1 MEQEYTYATAVARL
15 EEILQL
21 VQNSNEDIDRLYKLL
36 KEADELVKFCR
47 ARLYEVD
54 EEVKSIL
61 DSLGAEQP
69 DISYRV

>member
-1 MEQEYTYATAVARL
+1 MEQEYTYAIAVARL
-15 EEILQL
+15 EKILQL

-36 KEADELVKFCR
+36 KEADELIRFCR

-61 DSLGAEQP
+61 GSLGAE
-69 DISYRV
+69 

>member
-61 DSLGAEQP
+61 DSLGAE
-69 DISYRV
+69 

>member
-21 VQNSNEDIDRLYKLL
+21 VQNANEDIDRLYKLL
-36 KEADELVKFCR
+36 KEADELIKFCR

-54 EEVKSIL
+54 GEVKSL
-61 DSLGAEQP
+61 LGSLGGE
-69 DISYRV
+69 

>member
-61 DSLGAEQP
+61 GSLGAE
-69 DISYRV
+69 

>member
-21 VQNSNEDIDRLYKLL
+21 VQNANEDIDRLYKLL
-36 KEADELVKFCR
+36 KEADELIKFCH

-54 EEVKSIL
+54 GEVKSLL
-61 DSLGAEQP
+61 DSLGAE
-69 DISYRV
+69 

>member
-47 ARLYEVD
+47 ERLYEVD

-61 DSLGAEQP
+61 DSLGAE
-69 DISYRV
+69 